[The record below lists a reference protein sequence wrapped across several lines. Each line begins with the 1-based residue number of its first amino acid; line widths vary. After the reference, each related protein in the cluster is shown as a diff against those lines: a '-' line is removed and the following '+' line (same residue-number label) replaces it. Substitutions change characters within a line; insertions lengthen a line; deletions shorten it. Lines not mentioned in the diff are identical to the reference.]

1 MRNTLGQI
9 TPHRGA
15 QLQAAPGQPLVMT
28 GRVKAAVIVRLLL
41 AEGAPLPLSS
51 LPEHMQAALTEQIGR
66 MRLVDRTTLG
76 AVVEEFL
83 NELEQVG
90 LSFPGGIEGALTMM
104 DGHISTTA
112 ANRLRRLA
120 SASGK
125 ADPWDRIMV
134 LDEDRLLPVLE
145 QESEEVAAVM
155 LSKLPIP
162 KAASLLG
169 RLPGDKAR
177 RVAYAVSQTGNV
189 DPETVRRIGQSLAAQ
204 LDTQPARAFETGPVE
219 RVGAILNVAAAATR
233 DDVLLGLDETD
244 AEFAQKV
251 RRAIFTFVHIPDRIE
266 ARDVPRIVR
275 VVDQAVLVTALAG
288 ARTDELAAAGTFI
301 LDNLSQRLAQSIR
314 DEVAE
319 RGTVKDKDAE
329 EAQGAVITA
338 IRDLEAAGEL
348 SFVAPSED

>member
-1 MRNTLGQI
+1 MRNTLGQL
-9 TPHRGA
+9 TTHRLA
-15 QLQAAPGQPLVMT
+15 EPPQAPGQPLAMT

-41 AEGAPLPLSS
+41 AEGASLPLSS

-120 SASGK
+120 GASGK

-134 LDEDRLLPVLE
+134 LEEDRLLPVLE
-145 QESEEVAAVM
+145 EESEEVAAVM

-219 RVGAILNVAAAATR
+219 RVGAILNVTAAATR
-233 DDVLLGLDETD
+233 DEVLKGLDETD
-244 AEFAQKV
+244 AEFARKV
-251 RRAIFTFVHIPDRIE
+251 RRAIFTFVHLPHRI
-266 ARDVPRIVR
+266 AGRDVPKVVR
-275 VVDQAVLVTALAG
+275 VVDQAVLVTAIAG
-288 ARTDELAAAGTFI
+288 ATTDELGAAATF
-301 LDNLSQRLAQSIR
+301 LLENLSQRLAQSIR

-319 RGTVKDKDAE
+319 RGAVREKDAE
-329 EAQGAVITA
+329 EAQGAIITA
-338 IRDLEAAGEL
+338 IRELEATGEL
-348 SFVAPSED
+348 AFVVPAED

>member
-1 MRNTLGQI
+1 
-9 TPHRGA
+9 
-15 QLQAAPGQPLVMT
+15 MT

-41 AEGAPLPLSS
+41 AEGASLPLSS

-120 SASGK
+120 GASGK

-134 LDEDRLLPVLE
+134 LEEDRLLPVLE
-145 QESEEVAAVM
+145 EESEEVAAVM

-177 RVAYAVSQTGNV
+177 RVAYAVSQ
-189 DPETVRRIGQSLAAQ
+189 
-204 LDTQPARAFETGPVE
+204 
-219 RVGAILNVAAAATR
+219 
-233 DDVLLGLDETD
+233 
-244 AEFAQKV
+244 
-251 RRAIFTFVHIPDRIE
+251 
-266 ARDVPRIVR
+266 
-275 VVDQAVLVTALAG
+275 
-288 ARTDELAAAGTFI
+288 
-301 LDNLSQRLAQSIR
+301 
-314 DEVAE
+314 
-319 RGTVKDKDAE
+319 
-329 EAQGAVITA
+329 
-338 IRDLEAAGEL
+338 
-348 SFVAPSED
+348 

>member
-1 MRNTLGQI
+1 
-9 TPHRGA
+9 
-15 QLQAAPGQPLVMT
+15 
-28 GRVKAAVIVRLLL
+28 
-41 AEGAPLPLSS
+41 
-51 LPEHMQAALTEQIGR
+51 
-66 MRLVDRTTLG
+66 
-76 AVVEEFL
+76 
-83 NELEQVG
+83 
-90 LSFPGGIEGALTMM
+90 MM

-204 LDTQPARAFETGPVE
+204 LDTLPARAFETGPVE

-251 RRAIFTFVHIPDRIE
+251 RRAIFTFVHIPDRID
-266 ARDVPRIVR
+266 ARDVPKIVR

>member
-1 MRNTLGQI
+1 
-9 TPHRGA
+9 
-15 QLQAAPGQPLVMT
+15 MT

-41 AEGAPLPLSS
+41 AEGASLPLSS

-120 SASGK
+120 GASGK

-134 LDEDRLLPVLE
+134 LEEDRLLPVLE
-145 QESEEVAAVM
+145 EESEEVAAVM

-219 RVGAILNVAAAATR
+219 RVGAILNVTAAATR
-233 DDVLLGLDETD
+233 DEVLKGLDETD
-244 AEFAQKV
+244 AEFARKV
-251 RRAIFTFVHIPDRIE
+251 RRAIFTFVHLPHRI
-266 ARDVPRIVR
+266 AGRDVPKVVR
-275 VVDQAVLVTALAG
+275 VVDQAVLVTAIAG
-288 ARTDELAAAGTFI
+288 ATTDELGAAATF
-301 LDNLSQRLAQSIR
+301 LLENLSQRLAQSIR

-319 RGTVKDKDAE
+319 RGAVREKDAE
-329 EAQGAVITA
+329 EAQGAIITA
-338 IRDLEAAGEL
+338 IRELEATGEL
-348 SFVAPSED
+348 AFVVPAED

>member
-1 MRNTLGQI
+1 
-9 TPHRGA
+9 
-15 QLQAAPGQPLVMT
+15 
-28 GRVKAAVIVRLLL
+28 
-41 AEGAPLPLSS
+41 
-51 LPEHMQAALTEQIGR
+51 MQAALTEQIGR

-90 LSFPGGIEGALTMM
+90 LSFPGGIEGALAMM

-120 SASGK
+120 GASGK

-134 LDEDRLLPVLE
+134 LEEDRLLPVLE
-145 QESEEVAAVM
+145 EESEEVAAVM

-204 LDTQPARAFETGPVE
+204 LDTLPARAFETGPVE